1 MVNTCGRGQGRVL
14 PKITFNLNA
23 KIYICIY
30 TICMCISPH
39 TSNIYYA
46 YAVLPS
52 SYTSTLTWP
61 CTNECISVWP
71 AYWPVAR
78 SARNTAGAAATTEA
92 ATTSCTFLNAT
103 NEENCSVRCGQYS
116 WVNAFNARPSKK
128 QPNAY
133 EPNSVGQHKQLK
145 GICC

>member
-1 MVNTCGRGQGRVL
+1 MYACAFHLSRWHSLYDVCSS
-14 PKITFNLNA
+14 NL
-23 KIYICIY
+23 
-30 TICMCISPH
+30 
-39 TSNIYYA
+39 YYA

-52 SYTSTLTWP
+52 TYTSTLTWA

-71 AYWPVAR
+71 AYWSVAR
-78 SARNTAGAAATTEA
+78 STRNIARAAVAARATTTTTAAA

-116 WVNAFNARPSKK
+116 WANACNARPSKK

-133 EPNSVGQHKQLK
+133 KPNSVGQHKQLK
-145 GICC
+145 RICC

>member
-1 MVNTCGRGQGRVL
+1 MDVHF
-14 PKITFNLNA
+14 TFQWHCL
-23 KIYICIY
+23 YDVCR
-30 TICMCISPH
+30 
-39 TSNIYYA
+39 SNIYYA

-52 SYTSTLTWP
+52 TYTSTLTWA

-78 SARNTAGAAATTEA
+78 SARNTAGADRATTADRAAAAA